1 MQPGKVHQKQHDS
14 DAFTRFLYR
23 VFETT
28 DLTNPAELANVLGIH
43 RSAISQ
49 ARRKNTIPP
58 SWLLAL
64 FRQFDLNPDWLENG
78 REPVYLSPK
87 HDCDPVFFPVPKVKA
102 RLCAGSGSFEISPEI
117 DGYYSFQKSWLK
129 GKGVAAQMVL
139 MDIFG
144 NSMAPEIKDG
154 DTVLIDQSM
163 KDILAGAIY
172 AVGIEDTIMVKR
184 IERRPAKLVLISDNK
199 EYEPIYLKDEEINSI
214 RIIGKVL
221 WICREL
227 K

>member
-1 MQPGKVHQKQHDS
+1 VPPIKVHQNQHDS
-14 DAFTRFLYR
+14 DTFTRFLHR
-23 VFETT
+23 VFDATN
-28 DLTNPAELANVLGIH
+28 LTNPAELANTLDIH

-49 ARRKNTIPP
+49 ARRKGSIPA

-64 FRQFDLNPDWLENG
+64 LGQFGLNPDWLENG
-78 REPVYLSPK
+78 REPVYLYPK
-87 HDCDPVFFPVPKVKA
+87 QENDAAFFPVPKVKA
-102 RLCAGSGSFEISPEI
+102 RLCAGSGSFEISSEI

-144 NSMAPEIKDG
+144 NSMSPEIKDG

-163 KDILAGAIY
+163 KEILAGAIY

-227 K
+227 R